1 MDQNND
7 EEEYPELGALEDCP
21 ICGRE
26 NNPDEC
32 DSCEHHW
39 ADQMNGEIGSI
50 HPKFLEFASAW
61 KVATEAMNEIL
72 KPMYENSDDK
82 AQDHFDQIL
91 YRYGLSEYDYAPDI
105 SASTAFTG
113 LVECFVGEERAGGL
127 GGMGLSIEKTIYLED
142 TDKIDLGIK
151 KIHDLVA
158 ELRKNFLNN
167 KSDKA
172 PSS

>member
-1 MDQNND
+1 MPQDKDND
-7 EEEYPELGALEDCP
+7 EDEYPELGALEDCP

-32 DSCEHHW
+32 NSCEHHW

-91 YRYGLSEYDYAPDI
+91 NRYGFSEYDYAPDI

-113 LVECFVGEERAGGL
+113 L
-127 GGMGLSIEKTIYLED
+127 LSIEKTIYLEN

-158 ELRKNFLNN
+158 ELRENFLNL
-167 KSDKA
+167 K
-172 PSS
+172 